1 MSTAKMFALASL
13 IMALGTVV
21 LGVQTSL
28 AEPAAD
34 ECKTTPGSSAPPG
47 QHWYYRVNRSDQRHC
62 WYLGAESTKVRAQ
75 TSEKESSSPAG
86 TAREDASETT
96 PTMPP
101 PMEVVIQTP
110 SVPAASSERPAAAA
124 DVARPALDLPQAPDL
139 TARGAATTSKSS
151 APDTTDAQDEMPL
164 VWPVLTEAERAG
176 LPDSARE
183 SAPWSV
189 FLIAGGALL
198 VAGGIFKLAWRARS
212 HGRRHPP
219 LRQPRPRQQ
228 RRAHSAHMAAPSRS
242 SRPQIRVAKAARRQV
257 SPAAEVNRSA
267 AGAKSAGAHA

>member
-75 TSEKESSSPAG
+75 TREKESSSPAG

-96 PTMPP
+96 RTMPP
-101 PMEVVIQTP
+101 PMEVIQTP
-110 SVPAASSERPAAAA
+110 AVAAASSERPAAAA
-124 DVARPALDLPQAPDL
+124 DFVRPSLDLPQAPDL
-139 TARGAATTSKSS
+139 TAREAATTRNAS

-242 SRPQIRVAKAARRQV
+242 SRPQIRVVKAARRQV
-257 SPAAEVNRSA
+257 SPEAEVNRSA